1 MFFISLVLLTF
12 DSHPVIQDYSVP
24 FLALK
29 CPFFYGMMVV
39 LNPGYT
45 LEPLGEVLEMME
57 F

>member
-1 MFFISLVLLTF
+1 M
-12 DSHPVIQDYSVP
+12 
-24 FLALK
+24 
-29 CPFFYGMMVV
+29 PFFYGMMVV